1 MKAASHLW
9 NLTFDIYNM
18 KEVDKAGGPE
28 EIAESR
34 KISPVCPAKDLRVL
48 SHLRKRLISYDTV
61 GFLFGLVV
69 VPCFVLIKI
78 TSWLK

>member
-34 KISPVCPAKDLRVL
+34 KISPVCQTGMVQEYFQESLQEKE
-48 SHLRKRLISYDTV
+48 
-61 GFLFGLVV
+61 
-69 VPCFVLIKI
+69 
-78 TSWLK
+78 

>member
-34 KISPVCPAKDLRVL
+34 KISRV
-48 SHLRKRLISYDTV
+48 SNGDGTRIFSGIFARKGV
-61 GFLFGLVV
+61 GIHKLERWKGGRERTI
-69 VPCFVLIKI
+69 C
-78 TSWLK
+78 